1 MAEHISSHFNQ
12 ELETVRTEV
21 MRMGG
26 LVEQRLQTVLNAMAG
41 TDAVMLTTV
50 IDGDGAINDLEIA
63 IDDAC
68 RTIIAR
74 RQPAAGDLL
83 FVLAVTRVIVDLERM
98 GDELKKP
105 PCWLTS
111 CSATVPTITA

>member
-41 TDAVMLTTV
+41 TDAVMLTSV
-50 IDGDGAINDLEIA
+50 IEGDGAINDLEIA

-74 RQPAAGDLL
+74 RQPAAGAGKSRFKQMISSGGL
-83 FVLAVTRVIVDLERM
+83 
-98 GDELKKP
+98 
-105 PCWLTS
+105 
-111 CSATVPTITA
+111 CSLRAAFFI